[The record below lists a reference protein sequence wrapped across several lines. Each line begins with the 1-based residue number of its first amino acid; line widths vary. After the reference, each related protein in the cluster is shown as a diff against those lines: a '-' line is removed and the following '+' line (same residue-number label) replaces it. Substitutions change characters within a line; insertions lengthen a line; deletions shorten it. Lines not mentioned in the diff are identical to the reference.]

1 MLGSLMDRISKLGN
15 SNGWFELIRTPI
27 RRTLDGNAPM
37 YRLSPPTMRNAT
49 VAVAGCCWWSGLPIV
64 GVFWLIEPR
73 QSLIEPAHQLGNPFG

>member
-1 MLGSLMDRISKLGN
+1 
-15 SNGWFELIRTPI
+15 
-27 RRTLDGNAPM
+27 
-37 YRLSPPTMRNAT
+37 MRKAT